1 MASKPPL
8 KLKNLLSKGQKRFGG
23 SNSDDFDFL
32 NAREQLVNNRK
43 FDHTDDNVYG
53 TSQST
58 SNGNAHP
65 DAPDSSELNDHATPS
80 ENTHKIEMDKPR
92 SSGPVEP
99 GLNLVQEKFM
109 NQVQDLALNDK
120 FSNNSNAICA
130 TDNSS
135 SQEPPSSKNMV
146 HEPSSNKV
154 HEPGSSINSLP
165 TDKLILTS
173 QFDLE
178 INSTTIPTSSG
189 KINSNKVHEPGS
201 NCVHKQGSAN
211 GQKLT
216 DMPEQLLQIWHH
228 PAPGNQV
235 QTKDM
240 NRVHSRYS
248 VHNDPTASD
257 ITHSPKYEP
266 SSNPVQY
273 RVQSSSMN
281 PVQNHVHPDQDISTL
296 QRNFEL
302 ERLLTSLGGN
312 NHKLFDYIA
321 HIQSKSGVSHVETTY
336 PFLCHVLGIPMES
349 MKTSFKRLSKKGL
362 IVNNSHSTGG
372 RGSKRNIGIPK
383 DILTT
388 YISILLH
395 RQKPNEFLNPVQ
407 NQVHFDT
414 RTRSEPGSPLGSFS
428 SSSSSDINNKNIT
441 NTIGPE
447 SKRQDLPEDWLQIQT
462 PENVKAIGFGQTQIK
477 QLFQLGTLSA
487 SEVQESLEAF
497 AYDLEVGGIS
507 SRGSKLAF
515 LMGILRRSGAYISEG
530 LVNELKVQVENNE
543 KRRREMADLER
554 RQAQDKLTAK
564 AQEIA
569 SHMTEREKLSLVPEN
584 GLVKIGSVSH
594 ERLVMAKIVEGLSK
608 S

>member
-1 MASKPPL
+1 
-8 KLKNLLSKGQKRFGG
+8 
-23 SNSDDFDFL
+23 
-32 NAREQLVNNRK
+32 
-43 FDHTDDNVYG
+43 
-53 TSQST
+53 
-58 SNGNAHP
+58 
-65 DAPDSSELNDHATPS
+65 
-80 ENTHKIEMDKPR
+80 
-92 SSGPVEP
+92 
-99 GLNLVQEKFM
+99 
-109 NQVQDLALNDK
+109 
-120 FSNNSNAICA
+120 
-130 TDNSS
+130 
-135 SQEPPSSKNMV
+135 
-146 HEPSSNKV
+146 
-154 HEPGSSINSLP
+154 
-165 TDKLILTS
+165 
-173 QFDLE
+173 
-178 INSTTIPTSSG
+178 
-189 KINSNKVHEPGS
+189 
-201 NCVHKQGSAN
+201 
-211 GQKLT
+211 
-216 DMPEQLLQIWHH
+216 
-228 PAPGNQV
+228 
-235 QTKDM
+235 
-240 NRVHSRYS
+240 
-248 VHNDPTASD
+248 
-257 ITHSPKYEP
+257 
-266 SSNPVQY
+266 
-273 RVQSSSMN
+273 
-281 PVQNHVHPDQDISTL
+281 
-296 QRNFEL
+296 
-302 ERLLTSLGGN
+302 
-312 NHKLFDYIA
+312 
-321 HIQSKSGVSHVETTY
+321 
-336 PFLCHVLGIPMES
+336 MES

-487 SEVQESLEAF
+487 PEVQESLEAF
-497 AYDLEVGGIS
+497 AYDLDVGGVS

-543 KRRREMADLER
+543 KRRREMADLQK

-564 AQEIA
+564 AQEIV
-569 SHMTEREKLSLVPEN
+569 SHLTEKEKLGLVPEN

-594 ERLVMAKIVEGLSK
+594 ERLVIAKILEGLSN